1 MSRTEA
7 YEELI
12 EDENNSQETTSEKQV
27 AKKPE
32 PKERRYSTQEEK
44 LRKLVTEFVE
54 AYEEWEV
61 NAYGSGKV
69 VYATRLPNWEALGR
83 KYYDIYLKAKKFTK

>member
-1 MSRTEA
+1 MSRTES
-7 YEELI
+7 YEDI
-12 EDENNSQETTSEKQV
+12 IADENETLGVEQPVKQ
-27 AKKPE
+27 
-32 PKERRYSTQEEK
+32 PKYYK
-44 LRKLVTEFVE
+44 LSWADLKNMVQQFVE
-54 AYEEWEV
+54 EYEDWEV